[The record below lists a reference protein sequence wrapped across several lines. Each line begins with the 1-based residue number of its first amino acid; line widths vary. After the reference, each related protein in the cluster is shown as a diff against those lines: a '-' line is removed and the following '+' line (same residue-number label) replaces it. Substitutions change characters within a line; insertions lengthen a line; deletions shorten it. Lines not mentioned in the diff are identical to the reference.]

1 VRLVFPP
8 SRKKKAEEKKRG
20 ELNKLPPKF
29 MAFLQSA
36 SGVSPDALLIESMI
50 YSISYTYTYNITFM
64 ASLQSA
70 SGVSPDAP
78 SRKKPERKKK
88 EENSVNS
95 LQNLWLL
102 CKVHL
107 VFLFRDK
114 ERRRKKNEENQ

>member
-1 VRLVFPP
+1 MRLVFPP

-29 MAFLQSA
+29 MAF
-36 SGVSPDALLIESMI
+36 
-50 YSISYTYTYNITFM
+50 
-64 ASLQSA
+64 LQSA